1 MSFPADLPTDVAT
14 LQALLRAAEERASE
28 RDARLAERDAVIERK
43 EERIVRL
50 EKLVA
55 DFKRAMFG
63 AKSEKVDPDQYQ
75 LALEDIET
83 AIATVH
89 AEDEA
94 IDPPKAQPRKRDA
107 NRGALPKHLPR
118 VEEIITP
125 ESTTCDC
132 GCDRHVIGEDTS
144 ERLDI
149 TPAQFRVIGGAI
161 LGHGSGGIVLSRAA

>member
-1 MSFPADLPTDVAT
+1 MNQKVFWGGGGWLFLVGLAMNLPADLPTDVAT
-14 LQALLRAAEERASE
+14 LQALLRAAEERAS
-28 RDARLAERDAVIERK
+28 ERDAVIERK

-63 AKSEKVDPDQYQ
+63 SKSEKADPDQYQ

-125 ESTTCDC
+125 ESTTCDAC
-132 GCDRHVIGEDTS
+132 
-144 ERLDI
+144 
-149 TPAQFRVIGGAI
+149 
-161 LGHGSGGIVLSRAA
+161 

>member
-1 MSFPADLPTDVAT
+1 MSFPADLPTDIAT
-14 LQALLRAAEERASE
+14 LQALLRAAEERVSE

-63 AKSEKVDPDQYQ
+63 AKSEKADPDQYQ

-89 AEDEA
+89 AEDKA
-94 IDPPKAQPRKRDA
+94 IDPPKAQPRKRNA

-118 VEEIITP
+118 VEEMIMP
-125 ESTTCDC
+125 ESITCDC
-132 GCDRHVIGEDTS
+132 GCDRRRYQRAVGYYPGPVPCDCHPPS
-144 ERLDI
+144 EVCL
-149 TPAQFRVIGGAI
+149 P
-161 LGHGSGGIVLSRAA
+161 VL